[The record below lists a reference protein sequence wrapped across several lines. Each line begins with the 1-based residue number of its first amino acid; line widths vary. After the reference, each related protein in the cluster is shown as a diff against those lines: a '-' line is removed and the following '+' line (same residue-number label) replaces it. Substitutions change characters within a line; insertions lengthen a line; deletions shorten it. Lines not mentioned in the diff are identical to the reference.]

1 MVSMNYPQDDQEF
14 QDTIVQ
20 SVRGD
25 HFERA
30 DGWSFCLPHGADVV
44 VREGMVAR
52 FYGKGIGFPV
62 RGLFIDGM
70 KVFYRTAAE
79 QEQHALVE
87 RFGATPADWLAKWD
101 HGESVWSVEMGGLG
115 PGYEQCI
122 QIIGAEVLRFMLDK
136 KLDASKW
143 VAGGAWRDDEK
154 AISAALFEVPAV
166 KALGLSGAQWGAACS
181 LAATLYR
188 RGPIELLSDPV
199 VKDRL
204 ILVSKTFPQGGR

>member
-14 QDTIVQ
+14 QDTTVK
-20 SVRGD
+20 SVRD
-25 HFERA
+25 DDFELA
-30 DGWSFCLPHGADVV
+30 DGWSFCLPAGADVV
-44 VREGMVAR
+44 VREGMSAR
-52 FYGKGIGFPV
+52 FYGKGIGFSV
-62 RGLFIDGM
+62 RGLFIDGV

-87 RFGATPADWLAKWD
+87 RFGATPAEWLAKWD
-101 HGESVWSVEMGGLG
+101 RGDSVWSVEMGGFG

-122 QIIGAEVLRFMLDK
+122 QITAAGVLRFMLDK

-143 VAGGAWRDDEK
+143 SAGGTWRDDEK
-154 AISAALFEVPAV
+154 VISAALFEVPAIE
-166 KALGLSGAQWGAACS
+166 ALGLSGAQWGAACS

-188 RGPIELLSDPV
+188 RGPIEALSDPV

-204 ILVSKTFPQGGR
+204 ILVSKTFPQG